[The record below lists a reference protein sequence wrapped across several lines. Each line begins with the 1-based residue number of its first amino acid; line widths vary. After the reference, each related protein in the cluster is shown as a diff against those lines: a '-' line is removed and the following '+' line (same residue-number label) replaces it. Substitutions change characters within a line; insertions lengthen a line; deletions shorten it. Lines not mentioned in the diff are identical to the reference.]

1 MGSLQWMRRKSRPL
15 SQILRRRSSM
25 TSAMIA
31 SNGLMPT
38 KPLRRMSLRINRR
51 KLREFA
57 TQSSQSFTVVL
68 EVLPELVECQGVCQE
83 ECLVE
88 VLVVVLP
95 LVQGV
100 LDQPLKKLINGLV
113 LVFDYLYI

>member
-57 TQSSQSFTVVL
+57 TQSSLSFTVVL
-68 EVLPELVECQGVCQE
+68 EVLLELVECQVVCQE

-88 VLVVVLP
+88 VLP
-95 LVQGV
+95 LVQVV
-100 LDQPLKKLINGLV
+100 LDQPLKKLINDLV
-113 LVFDYLYI
+113 NVFDYLF